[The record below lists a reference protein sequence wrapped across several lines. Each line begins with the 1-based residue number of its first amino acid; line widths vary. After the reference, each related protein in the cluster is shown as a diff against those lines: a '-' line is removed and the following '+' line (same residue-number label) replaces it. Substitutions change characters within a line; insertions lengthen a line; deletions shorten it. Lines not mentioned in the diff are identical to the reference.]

1 MSSISNSKSTSLVLH
16 ERFNSRILKT
26 ILDNWGQISLKN
38 DLNDD
43 IKYTLQKYFNRSLNG
58 IQKVHYY
65 TPSILKVGRK
75 NALGSISLQ
84 NIKRTIR
91 QTIAHEYYVDVDMV
105 NAHPVILSY
114 LCSTKNVVCDKL
126 NEYINNRE
134 QILKDTGLDRNAA
147 KKRYIQLINME
158 TIPET
163 MKLTEPE
170 RLFSNEM
177 QRLQSYFASNY
188 PEDFEK
194 VKNERIRKDD
204 KNENHKAGY
213 MNQLMC
219 QVEDRILMSMY
230 KYFDSPK
237 DCVLCFDG
245 IMLKKGEYDL
255 EGCINQVKTDV
266 GIDIKLE
273 IKPMNEI
280 IDIST
285 FKLSKVEYVKLDTF
299 NDINYFRNQERH
311 ITDFERWIKG
321 CVSKVLINGKAYY
334 AVRDNK
340 CTYLVKSK
348 DFAET
353 MNSVTCFII
362 HPDPETVNLDD
373 PKLNKKLKKVP
384 LTVDGM
390 DGKYKYLTLG
400 FNSKHGAFCNI
411 DNKLDLYLDTD
422 FMPYLSSEK
431 PHINKDIFNLFVP
444 YPFDNFDKT
453 KKRVDTN
460 LFMNSAF
467 YKHYKTNFFREDGE
481 FEHFLDAIADMIRDP
496 MNIKGNAHLMYSPQG
511 TGKGI
516 LGTFMRRLMG
526 DANVAIINDSER
538 GLNTNFNT
546 DVSNKILVIW
556 EELKCRGSAQN
567 NANKLKAMITS
578 EMERV
583 EGKGKDAINT
593 RNCARHWF
601 FTNNESAISAEHDD
615 RRYTMHKIKC
625 NNASDNKYF
634 KSIADEVNLDDFIKS
649 ALNFFATR
657 EYDEENVRTAYD
669 TQYKTREKIDQLS
682 QGIRFLIRYVE
693 DTYSIKRLL
702 DNEHVILKTRDF
714 NEAYKTWCDTE
725 GLRYKA
731 STFKTQLKHL
741 EIDSTKR
748 HRFDD
753 CRCYAVQFKLFD
765 LQSKIQEYLKTRNWL
780 FDIEGNTGSNQN
792 ELNKKIFRKKSTKKV
807 IKAKSN
813 K

>member
-1 MSSISNSKSTSLVLH
+1 MSSFSNSKSTSLVSY
-16 ERFNSRILKT
+16 ERFNSRVLKT
-26 ILDNWGQISLKN
+26 RLDNWNQIRSKYDLDDDLKHS
-38 DLNDD
+38 
-43 IKYTLQKYFNRSLNG
+43 LQKYFNRSFNG
-58 IQKVHYY
+58 VQKVHYN

-75 NALGSISLQ
+75 NALGNISLQ
-84 NIKRTIR
+84 NLKRTIR
-91 QTIAHEYYVDVDMV
+91 HTIAHEYYLDIDMV

-114 LCSTKNVVCDKL
+114 LCSTKNVVCNKL
-126 NEYINNRE
+126 DEYINNRE
-134 QILKDTGLDRNAA
+134 QILKDSGLDRSSA
-147 KKRYIQLINME
+147 KKRYLELINME

-163 MKLTEPE
+163 MKLTEHQI
-170 RLFSNEM
+170 LFSNEM
-177 QRLQSYFASNY
+177 QRLQSYFADSN

-194 VKNERIRKDD
+194 VKNERIRKGKDD
-204 KNENHKAGY
+204 EKENHKAGY

-230 KYFDSPK
+230 KYFDSPE

-255 EGCINQVKTDV
+255 EGCIKQVKTDV

-280 IDIST
+280 IDISSY
-285 FKLSKVEYVKLDTF
+285 KLSKVEYVKLDTF

-311 ITDFERWIKG
+311 LEEFEKWIKG
-321 CVSKVLINGKAYY
+321 CVSKVMIHGKVHY
-334 AVRDNK
+334 AIRHKK
-340 CTYLVKSK
+340 CTDLVKLK

-353 MNSVTCFII
+353 MNSVSCFII
-362 HPDPETVNLDD
+362 HPNPEPINLGD
-373 PKLNKKLKKVP
+373 PKAAKKIKNGPIVVEGL
-384 LTVDGM
+384 
-390 DGKYKYLTLG
+390 DGKYKHSDLG
-400 FNSKHGAFCNI
+400 FGKYGAMKNI

-431 PHINKDIFNLFVP
+431 PHIDKDIFNLFVP
-444 YPFDNFDKT
+444 YPFDDFDKT
-453 KKRVDTN
+453 KKRVDTE
-460 LFMNSAF
+460 LFTNSDF
-467 YKHYKTNFFREDGE
+467 YKHYRTNFFREDGE
-481 FEHFLDAIADMIRDP
+481 FEHFLDAIADMIKDP

-516 LGTFMRRLMG
+516 LGAFMRRLMG
-526 DANVAIINDSER
+526 DSNVVIINDSER
-538 GLNTNFNT
+538 GLNANFNA

-556 EELKCRGSAQN
+556 EELKSRGSAQN

-583 EGKGKDAINT
+583 ESKGKDAFNT

-601 FTNNESAISAEHDD
+601 FTNNESSISAEHDD

-625 NNASDNKYF
+625 NNTSDSKYF
-634 KSIADEVNLDDFIKS
+634 KSIADEVKNDDFIKS

-657 EYDEENVRTAYD
+657 KYEDENIRTAYN
-669 TQYKTREKIDQLS
+669 TKYKTREKIDQLS

-693 DTYSIKRLL
+693 DTYSLKRLL
-702 DNEHVILKTRDF
+702 ENEHVILKTKDF

-725 GLRYKA
+725 GLKYKA

-741 EIDSTKR
+741 EVDSTKR

-753 CRCYAVQFKLFD
+753 CRAYAVQFKLFD
-765 LQSKIQEYLKTRNWL
+765 LQAKIQEYLKTRNWL
-780 FDIEGNTGSNQN
+780 FDIEGNTEGEQN
-792 ELNKKIFRKKSTKKV
+792 ELNKKIFKKKTKKV
-807 IKAKSN
+807 IKN
-813 K
+813 KK